1 MSAVEVTLQK
11 EAKLILSISLNI
23 EVCIFKSS
31 PFCFV
36 FFFFAASNSQNI
48 PSQIALYVLLDIH
61 IIFNSLFESFQTYRK
76 VE

>member
-31 PFCFV
+31 PFCFFV
-36 FFFFAASNSQNI
+36 ASSSQNI
-48 PSQIALYVLLDIH
+48 PSQIALYVLLDIY

-76 VE
+76 VD

>member
-36 FFFFAASNSQNI
+36 FFFAASNSQNI

>member
-31 PFCFV
+31 PFC
-36 FFFFAASNSQNI
+36 FFFAASNSQNI